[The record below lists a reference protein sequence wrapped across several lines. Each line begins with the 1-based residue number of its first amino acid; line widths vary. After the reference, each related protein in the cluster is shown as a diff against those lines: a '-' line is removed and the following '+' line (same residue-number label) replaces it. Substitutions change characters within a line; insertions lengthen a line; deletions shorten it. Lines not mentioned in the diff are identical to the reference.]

1 MIGENC
7 FNLQNPDCRYFQV
20 DLEVWLSIFFNIF
33 ILTSIVLLTLF
44 NYGFLSKGRKVKYE
58 DEWRGKRY
66 ELLKPHFYVL
76 GRKLLIQINLN
87 YPQCLNT
94 IWFRL
99 NNDFRCLEEDSSFC
113 SLSPTSTG
121 GSSGASSSSY
131 YYFGERQVTK
141 ELFILKKCLI
151 KNLKNQ
157 TTEMR

>member
-1 MIGENC
+1 
-7 FNLQNPDCRYFQV
+7 
-20 DLEVWLSIFFNIF
+20 
-33 ILTSIVLLTLF
+33 
-44 NYGFLSKGRKVKYE
+44 
-58 DEWRGKRY
+58 
-66 ELLKPHFYVL
+66 VL

-131 YYFGERQVTK
+131 YYFGERQVTQQAK
-141 ELFILKKCLI
+141 LFILKKYLI
-151 KNLKNQ
+151 KNVKNQ
-157 TTEMR
+157 TTEMRCFETRTSNSTIGWVVSCLQKLAIAKYYIFSIKRVFLAFDNKKSYKIVLVGSKKLSSGDWFKN